1 MTVVVNNNL
10 TLLVMNTIGVPL
22 YSARGLTQT
31 LTPAPEAKPI
41 PRRTVNGE
49 LRWLGLSQM
58 RKYDSVITCTDQ
70 QAPAFDGVWPG
81 MEVLVNCVYELAY
94 RTIGGSPGRTVV
106 PGTTPR
112 VTPDGFTYYFPQIA
126 FMVIDWQQ
134 STPEYT
140 HDYEW
145 QLTLKEL

>member
-1 MTVVVNNNL
+1 MSITVVDNNF

-31 LTPAPEAKPI
+31 LTPAAEAKPT

-70 QAPAFDGVWPG
+70 QAPAFNGVWPG
-81 MEVLVNCVYELAY
+81 MEVLVDCVCELAY
-94 RTIGGSPGRTVV
+94 KTSGGSPAYDVV
-106 PGTTPR
+106 SGSSY
-112 VTPDGFTYYFPQIA
+112 VVGDFTYYRPQIA
-126 FMVIDWQQ
+126 FMVTDWQQ

-145 QLTLKEL
+145 QLSLREI